1 MKPTFIGI
9 GAQKCAS
16 TWLYR
21 ILGEHPDVAVST
33 VKEVDFFSYRF
44 DHGYQWYERHFE
56 HGTNAR
62 AIGEIS
68 PSYFCDEDTPARIK
82 DYLPDAKILVSF
94 RDPVERAVS
103 NHKHEVRVGHYTG
116 PDFSFDA
123 GLRNNPMYLEQG
135 KYATYLKRW
144 LMHFPREQILV
155 VFQEDVESKPLEV
168 AREVYRFVGVNADY
182 TPVGLRERFNP
193 SFGIKRR
200 WLADLK
206 DSLYQ
211 VTRSPSLRWLWDGAA
226 SLGFKKLYRS
236 TNTVTA
242 EQALPPMSA
251 EQKAAL
257 RRLFAAEVAELEQL
271 LGCSL
276 AHWK

>member
-21 ILGEHPDVAVST
+21 ILGEHPEVAVST

-56 HGTNAR
+56 HKTNAR

-68 PSYFCDEDTPARIK
+68 PSYLCDEDTPARVK
-82 DYLPDAKILVSF
+82 GYLPDAKILVSF

-103 NHKHEVRVGHYTG
+103 NHKHEVRVGHYAG
-116 PDFSFDA
+116 PDFSFGA
-123 GLRNNPMYLEQG
+123 GLRNNPMYVEQG

-144 LMHFPREQILV
+144 LAHFPREQILV
-155 VFQEDVESKPLEV
+155 VFQEDVESKPLDV
-168 AREVYRFVGVNADY
+168 ARDVYRFIGVNPDY

-206 DSLYQ
+206 DRLYQ

-242 EQALPPMSA
+242 EQLLPTMTA

-257 RRLFAAEVAELEQL
+257 RQLFAAEVAELERL
-271 LGCSL
+271 LGRSL